1 MADEAKAVDRRGF
14 LKNLARALGVVG
26 LGVGAGAVAAK
37 GEREELVWQ
46 IDPDKC
52 IACGNCATACVLT
65 PSASRCVHDIE
76 ICGFCD
82 FCFGYFAEVRPG
94 DTQTAENLRCPTD
107 AIVRHFVEQPYYEY
121 LIDEPKCMGCAVCVE
136 GCSQYGN
143 GSLIMQV
150 RHDRC
155 VNCNECAI
163 AAQCPADAF
172 VRVPASDPYL
182 LRSTKLARGEAA
194 AAEGAD
200 EPAAPSPASPQSA
213 QPAQPMSSG
222 PSPLETPPPGQEYP
236 QEGMMDPGMTGGPPM
251 SPFGGMP
258 GGPSPGGMPSFA
270 RPVPSPGVPEAPA
283 GMPPEATQL

>member
-1 MADEAKAVDRRGF
+1 MADETKTVDRRGF

-121 LIDEPKCMGCAVCVE
+121 LIDEPKCIGCAICVE

-182 LRSTKLARGEAA
+182 LRSTKLAREEAK
-194 AAEGAD
+194 AAEAPD
-200 EPAAPSPASPQSA
+200 EPAE
-213 QPAQPMSSG
+213 PMSG
-222 PSPLETPPPGQEYP
+222 EPSPLETPPPGQEYP
-236 QEGMMDPGMTGGPPM
+236 QEGMMDPGMTGGPT
-251 SPFGGMP
+251 SPFGGM
-258 GGPSPGGMPSFA
+258 GGPSAGGMPSFA
-270 RPVPSPGVPEAPA
+270 RPSPMSGQGMPGQPA

>member
-1 MADEAKAVDRRGF
+1 MADEQKTDRRGF
-14 LKNLARALGVVG
+14 FKAIARALGVLG
-26 LGVGAGAVAAK
+26 LGAGVGAVAAK
-37 GEREELVWQ
+37 GERGDMVWQ

-65 PSASRCVHDIE
+65 PSAARCVHDIE

-94 DTQTAENLRCPTD
+94 DEETAENLRCPTD
-107 AIVRHFVEQPYYEY
+107 AIIRNFVEEPYYEY
-121 LIDEPKCMGCAVCVE
+121 LIDEPKCIGCAICVE
-136 GCSQYGN
+136 GCMQYGN

-182 LRSTKLARGEAA
+182 LRSQKIAREEAEAA
-194 AAEGAD
+194 EAAGEQ
-200 EPAAPSPASPQSA
+200 PA
-213 QPAQPMSSG
+213 QPAQPAPSPPQQPQPDF
-222 PSPLETPPPGQEYP
+222 PSPLETPPPSQEYP
-236 QEGMMDPGMTGGPPM
+236 PQGMVAPDSPANEPGTM
-251 SPFGGMP
+251 
-258 GGPSPGGMPSFA
+258 
-270 RPVPSPGVPEAPA
+270 
-283 GMPPEATQL
+283 QI